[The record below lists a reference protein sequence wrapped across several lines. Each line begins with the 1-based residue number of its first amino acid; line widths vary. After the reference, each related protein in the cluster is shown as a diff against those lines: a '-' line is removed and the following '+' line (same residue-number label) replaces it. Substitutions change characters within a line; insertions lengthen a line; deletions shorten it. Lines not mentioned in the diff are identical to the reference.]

1 MTELGREGLVPE
13 RRPEKV
19 DESGTRAQV
28 ESEGWP
34 ERGARSSTVTPGKA
48 KHMAEADQMLEL
60 ITEPSGSFCFLS
72 EV

>member
-1 MTELGREGLVPE
+1 MPE
-13 RRPEKV
+13 RHPQKV
-19 DESGTRAQV
+19 DEGGTRAQV
-28 ESEGWP
+28 EGEGWP
-34 ERGARSSTVTPGKA
+34 EKGARSPTVTTGKA

>member
-1 MTELGREGLVPE
+1 MPE
-13 RRPEKV
+13 RHPEKV
-19 DESGTRAQV
+19 DEGGTQAQ
-28 ESEGWP
+28 EKGEGWP
-34 ERGARSSTVTPGKA
+34 ERGARSSTVTTEKV